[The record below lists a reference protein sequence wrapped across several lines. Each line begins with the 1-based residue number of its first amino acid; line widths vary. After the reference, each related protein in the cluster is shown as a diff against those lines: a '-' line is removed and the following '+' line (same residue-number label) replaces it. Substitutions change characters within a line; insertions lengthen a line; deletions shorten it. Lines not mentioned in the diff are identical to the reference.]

1 MKGSKQQLQK
11 IEAFARRVYKKN
23 NNPYHDLDHAL
34 SVSKTAV
41 YIAKQ
46 EKADVEVC
54 RIAALLH
61 DIAPKTRG
69 KTHSQQSG
77 KMAKRFLAKIGLDKE
92 FINAVQLAIMYHDTA
107 RFHLVKTKEGIIVFE
122 ADKLEGAGPIGL
134 LREYG
139 DRILLH
145 HHNPKLVLKELPV
158 YLRHYNP
165 PVRTRTAKRL
175 KKEIQQF
182 NKEFI
187 RLLTKYRTS

>member
-1 MKGSKQQLQK
+1 MKVTKEQLKK
-11 IEAFARRVYKKN
+11 IEVRVRQVYKKN
-23 NNPYHDLDHAL
+23 NDPYHDLDHAL

-41 YIAKQ
+41 YIARQ

-54 RIAALLH
+54 RIAGLLH

-77 KMAKRFLAKIGLDKE
+77 KMAKRFLTKIGLDKE
-92 FINAVQLAIMYHDTA
+92 FIDAVQLAIMYHDTA

-122 ADKLEGAGPIGL
+122 ADKLEGMGPIGL

-139 DRILLH
+139 DKLLLGY
-145 HHNPKLVLKELPV
+145 NPQVVIKELLE
-158 YLRHYNP
+158 YLRCSNP
-165 PVRTRTAKRL
+165 PFQTRTAKRL
-175 KKEIQQF
+175 KKELLQF

-187 RLLTKYRTS
+187 RLLTKYRTP